1 MAAVEGSLY
10 VFGGKNTTSFLGDL
24 YSWDSATRKWTA
36 LSRTEVSG
44 DSPTSRAYHA
54 FSAHNDLLFVFGG
67 WGYSGQREREKEKE
81 RKRVYSFFK
90 NQITTIAVRNS
101 FLKFM
106 NAKVYKFLDHPRPF
120 DTCTLQFCCELQN
133 DVDRV

>member
-36 LSRTEVSG
+36 LSGTEVSG
-44 DSPTSRAYHA
+44 DSPTARAYHA
-54 FSAHNDLLFVFGG
+54 FSAHNDLVFVFGG
-67 WGYSGQREREKEKE
+67 WGYSGQGERERDRQTERERERE
-81 RKRVYSFFK
+81 RESVYSFFK
-90 NQITTIAVRNS
+90 NPITTIPVRNS

-106 NAKVYKFLDHPRPF
+106 NVKV
-120 DTCTLQFCCELQN
+120 
-133 DVDRV
+133 